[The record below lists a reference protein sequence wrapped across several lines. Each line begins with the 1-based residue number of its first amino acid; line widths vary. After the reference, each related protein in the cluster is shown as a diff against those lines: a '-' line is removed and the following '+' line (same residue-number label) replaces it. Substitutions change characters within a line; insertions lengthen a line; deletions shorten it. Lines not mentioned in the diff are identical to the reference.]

1 MPISVYV
8 AAWSVIRHPLAAHW
22 HRARGAAADPLAT
35 VRAAAAAAAAA
46 AKRLDVVVH
55 GRHGGEQLD
64 GVWQLR
70 QPFEKLLMRVGGEGG
85 GDGRLMVGVVGG

>member
-8 AAWSVIRHPLAAHW
+8 ATWSVIRHPLAAHG
-22 HRARGAAADPLAT
+22 HSARGAATDPLAT
-35 VRAAAAAAAAA
+35 VRAAAAT
-46 AKRLDVVVH
+46 AKRLGVVVH
-55 GRHGGEQLD
+55 GRHGREQLD

-70 QPFEKLLMRVGGEGG
+70 QPFEELLMRVGGEGG